1 VIVVTDGRAIMDIG
15 AIIGRGDV
23 NIIQP
28 LFSLFV
34 YISRSRVLLDGGG
47 HTSTRLDID
56 TRENFKTNRLNKSN
70 GEDQRG
76 QSLERQGIN
85 SSKLYAGKIERGK
98 YLLKRNGHS

>member
-1 VIVVTDGRAIMDIG
+1 MRPT
-15 AIIGRGDV
+15 
-23 NIIQP
+23 
-28 LFSLFV
+28 
-34 YISRSRVLLDGGG
+34 
-47 HTSTRLDID
+47 
-56 TRENFKTNRLNKSN
+56 KSN